1 MKISRIVNTCG
12 VPAALSAIALGM
24 ASHANAVLEEVI
36 VTTQKRAE
44 PLQSLP
50 LAVTAISG
58 EELSNMGITDIKGVT
73 ERTPGFTMGSFNAG
87 QPQLY
92 IRGIG
97 SNEDSPAGDQSVIV
111 FVDEVYIGRSA
122 GMDVD
127 LFDLERV
134 EVLRGPQGTLF
145 GKNVVGGAVSMIT
158 TKPSEEAVMKFE
170 AGIGNFQAMNF
181 RGLVS
186 GELADNVFGKVSF
199 SSRRRD
205 GYVESRAADYPQF
218 FDPATVFDLDDV
230 QQSDLNTDSVRGH
243 LRFTP
248 SSELEINVSANFS
261 RMDQAGPGRHFIGA
275 ADGSSIWHT
284 AESQLIANYDDEI
297 HTNVAEDAGFSKIDI
312 SGVTARIDYDFPAFT
327 FTSLSS
333 FRKVESK
340 ISNLIFGTPG
350 QTNLLLSNGGAPL
363 LGGSNPY
370 TDDSDTYTQEF
381 RFTSTGD
388 GKLQW
393 VAGLY
398 YLQEQTV
405 RNETSPI
412 GVFGSDGAGGS
423 IPFVPI
429 GDGGGFGDNTTDS
442 YAIFGQFS
450 YAITDRLSLSVG
462 GRQTWEEKDY
472 LSIGTPTPLAGAR
485 DYTLNL
491 SEDWS
496 EFTPKVTIDYQFTDD
511 AFVYFTYSEGF
522 KSGGFPGGG
531 GNVEIASTGFDPEEA
546 ILYELGAKTEWFDN
560 RFRLNI
566 AAFQTDYTDLQIL
579 QLLVPLD
586 ADPNDPGNLITQNAA
601 DAEINGVEIEFTFA
615 PIDNLI
621 IQGSYTALDTEFSD
635 FFIPAG
641 FRAPSTAGGAA
652 PDRTGN
658 SLRNAPESAYNILVR
673 YEQELGNGGAMRYQV
688 DHRYKDETVQDPDEL
703 EIAKVPEYDVT
714 DFRISY
720 LSPEDQYQVTLW
732 MKNAFDEDYFLHNFP
747 VQGSGFATPAM
758 PRSYGVTFS
767 WNR

>member
-1 MKISRIVNTCG
+1 MKFKQLATACSLPALIS
-12 VPAALSAIALGM
+12 SIALGV
-24 ASHANAVLEEVI
+24 APHANAVLEEVI

-44 PLQSLP
+44 SLQSIP
-50 LAVTAISG
+50 LAVTAFSG
-58 EELSNMGITDIKGVT
+58 DELGNMGITDIKGVT

-158 TKPSEEAVMKFE
+158 TKPTDELKMKFE
-170 AGIGNFQAMNF
+170 AGIGNYQAINF

-186 GELADNVFGKVSF
+186 GPLAENVFGKVSF

-205 GYVESRAADYPQF
+205 GYVDSRAIDYPGF
-218 FDPATVFDLDDV
+218 FEPAEVFNLNDV
-230 QQSDLNTDSVRGH
+230 QQSDLNTDSVRGA

-248 SSELEINVSANFS
+248 SSELEINVSANLS

-275 ADGSSIWHT
+275 ADGTSRWHT
-284 AESQLIANYDDEI
+284 AESALIANYDNEI
-297 HTNVAEDAGFSKIDI
+297 HTNVAEDPGFSKIDI
-312 SGVTARIDYDFPAFT
+312 AGVTARIDYDFADFT

-333 FRKVESK
+333 FRKVESS
-340 ISNLIFGTPG
+340 ISNLVFGTPS

-363 LGGSNPY
+363 LSGSNPY

-381 RFTSTGD
+381 RFTSTGS

-405 RNETSPI
+405 RNETGPI
-412 GVFGSDGAGGS
+412 GVFGSNGAGGS

-429 GDGGGFGDNTTDS
+429 GDGGSLGDNTTDS
-442 YAIFGQFS
+442 YAVFGQLT
-450 YAITDRLSLSVG
+450 YAVTDQLSVSVG
-462 GRQTWEEKDY
+462 GRQTWEEKDFI
-472 LSIGTPTPLAGAR
+472 SIGTPTPLAPTR
-485 DYTLNL
+485 NYSLNL
-491 SEDWS
+491 NEDWS
-496 EFTPKVTIDYQFTDD
+496 AFTPKVTVDYQFTDN

-546 ILYELGAKTEWFDN
+546 ILYELGAKTEWFNN
-560 RFRLNI
+560 RVRLNV

-579 QLLVPLD
+579 QLLVPVD

-601 DAEINGVEIEFTFA
+601 DAEINGVEVEFTFA

-621 IQGSYTALDTEFSD
+621 IQGSYTTLDTEFSD

-641 FRAPSTAGGAA
+641 FRAPSTAAGTA

-658 SLRNAPESAYNILVR
+658 SLRNAPESAYNILIR
-673 YEQELGNGGAMRYQV
+673 YDQELSNGGAMRYQL
-688 DHRYKDETVQDPDEL
+688 DHRYKDEVVQDPDEL
-703 EIAKVPEYDVT
+703 EFAKVPEYDVT
-714 DFRISY
+714 DLRISY
-720 LSPEDQYQVTLW
+720 MAPEDSYQITLW

-747 VQGSGFATPAM
+747 VQGTGFATPAL
-758 PRSYGVTFS
+758 PRTYGVTFS

>member
-1 MKISRIVNTCG
+1 MKFKQLTTACSLPVLIS
-12 VPAALSAIALGM
+12 SIALGV
-24 ASHANAVLEEVI
+24 APQANAILEEVI

-44 PLQSLP
+44 SLQSIP
-50 LAVTAISG
+50 LAVTAFSG
-58 EELSNMGITDIKGVT
+58 EELGNMGITDIKGVT

-158 TKPSEEAVMKFE
+158 TKPTDELKMKFE
-170 AGIGNFQAMNF
+170 AGIGNYQAINF

-186 GELADNVFGKVSF
+186 GPLAENVFGKVSF

-205 GYVESRAADYPQF
+205 GYVDSRAIDYPGF
-218 FDPATVFDLDDV
+218 FEPAEVFNLNDI
-230 QQSDLNTDSVRGH
+230 QQSDLNTDSVRGA

-248 SSELEINVSANFS
+248 SSEMEINVSANFS

-275 ADGSSIWHT
+275 ADGSSRWHT
-284 AESQLIANYDDEI
+284 AESALIANYDNEI
-297 HTNVAEDAGFSKIDI
+297 RTNVAEDPGFSKIDI
-312 SGVTARIDYDFPAFT
+312 AGVTARLDYDFSDFT

-333 FRKVESK
+333 FRKVESS
-340 ISNLIFGTPG
+340 ISNLVFGTPS

-363 LGGSNPY
+363 LSGSNPY
-370 TDDSDTYTQEF
+370 TDDSDTFTQEF
-381 RFTSTGD
+381 RFTSTGG

-405 RNETSPI
+405 RNETGPI
-412 GVFGSDGAGGS
+412 GVFGSNGAGGS

-429 GDGGGFGDNTTDS
+429 GDGGSLGDNTTDS
-442 YAIFGQFS
+442 YAIFGQFT
-450 YAITDRLSLSVG
+450 YAVTDQLSVSVG
-462 GRQTWEEKDY
+462 GRQTWEEKDFI
-472 LSIGTPTPLAGAR
+472 SIGTPTPLAPTR
-485 DYTLNL
+485 NFSLNL
-491 SEDWS
+491 NEDWS
-496 EFTPKVTIDYQFTDD
+496 AFTPKVTVDYQFTDN

-560 RFRLNI
+560 RVRLNV

-579 QLLVPLD
+579 QLLVPVD

-601 DAEINGVEIEFTFA
+601 DAEINGVEVEFTFA

-621 IQGSYTALDTEFSD
+621 IQGSYTTLDTEFSD

-673 YEQELGNGGAMRYQV
+673 YDQELANGGAMRYQL
-688 DHRYKDETVQDPDEL
+688 DHRYKDEVVQDPDEL
-703 EIAKVPEYDVT
+703 EFAKVPEYDVT
-714 DFRISY
+714 DLRISY
-720 LSPEDQYQVTLW
+720 MAPEDSYQITLW

-747 VQGSGFATPAM
+747 VQGTGFATPAL
-758 PRSYGVTFS
+758 PRTYGVTFS